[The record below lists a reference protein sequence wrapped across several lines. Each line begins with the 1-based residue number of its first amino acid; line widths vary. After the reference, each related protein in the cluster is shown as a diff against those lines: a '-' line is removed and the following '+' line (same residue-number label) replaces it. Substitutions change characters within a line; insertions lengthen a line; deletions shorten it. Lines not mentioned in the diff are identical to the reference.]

1 VSEGTLEDKGWLPH
15 EARIVLPAPR
25 MSASDRIES
34 YALIGDCRTAALV
47 SLDGSVDW
55 LCWPR
60 FDSGACFAA
69 LLGTPEHGRWRI
81 APAAAQTRVRRRYR
95 QDTMI
100 LETEFDTEDGT
111 VLVIDFM
118 PPADETS
125 DLVRIVRGV
134 RGRVDMCME
143 LALRFDYGSVVPW
156 VIRLEDGRLRAVAGP
171 DMVTL
176 ATDVEFHG
184 KDLTSVGEFAVR
196 EGETHTFVLSW
207 GPSHLPPPS
216 SCDPESAL
224 ERTEEFWRAWAAR
237 CTYKGEWREAVIR
250 SLLTLKALTYA
261 PTGGIVAAPTTSLP
275 EAIGGTRNWDYRYC
289 WLRDATLTLLALM
302 DGGYV
307 DEAAAWRDWLLRAAA
322 GSPEQLQIMYGLS
335 GERML
340 REWELPWLPGYES
353 SRPVRVG
360 NAAYAQQQLDVYGEV
375 MDALYQA
382 RLAGLPASREGWALQ
397 VALTNHVA
405 RLWRE
410 PDSGIWEVRGPPQ
423 HFTHSKVMAWV
434 ALDRAVR
441 SVEEFGLEGPLE
453 EWRSVRRQIHDDV
466 CTHGYDARQGTFV
479 QAYGSELLDASLLM
493 LPLVGFLPA
502 DDPRVLGTVASIE
515 RRLVDGGFVLRYD
528 SAETRDGLPAGE
540 GAFLACSFWLA
551 DNYVL
556 QGRHA
561 DATALFQ
568 RLLALRNGV
577 GLLAEEYDAARA
589 RQCGNYPQAFSHVAL
604 LSTAFNLSH
613 TEGTAAPK
621 PAEQRAAKTMQSA
634 GSGTSNASLDPTS

>member
-1 VSEGTLEDKGWLPH
+1 
-15 EARIVLPAPR
+15 
-25 MSASDRIES
+25 MSTSARIES

-47 SLDGSVDW
+47 SVEGSVDW

-81 APAAAQTRVRRRYR
+81 APVDAVRRVRRGYR
-95 QDTMI
+95 DDTMI
-100 LETEFDTEDGT
+100 LETELETDEGVV
-111 VLVIDFM
+111 VLTDFM

-125 DLVRIVRGV
+125 DLVRIVRCV
-134 RGRVDMCME
+134 RGRVRMCME

-156 VIRLEDGRLRAVAGP
+156 VSRLDDGRLRAVAGP

-176 ATDVEFHG
+176 ATDVELHG
-184 KDLTSVGEFAVR
+184 KDLTSVGEFVVA
-196 EGETHTFVLSW
+196 EGETRTFVLSW
-207 GPSHLPPPS
+207 GPSHLLPPDS
-216 SCDPESAL
+216 TDPWRAL
-224 ERTEEFWRAWAAR
+224 ERTDGFWREWASR
-237 CTYKGEWREAVIR
+237 CTYRGAWRTAVMR

-302 DGGYV
+302 DAGYV

-322 GSPEQLQIMYGLS
+322 GSPEQVQIMYGLS

-360 NAAYAQQQLDVYGEV
+360 NAAHAQQQLDVYGEV

-405 RLWRE
+405 RVWRE

-423 HFTHSKVMAWV
+423 HFTHSRVMAWV
-434 ALDRAVR
+434 ALDRGVR
-441 SVEEFGLEGPLE
+441 SIEEFGLEGPLE
-453 EWRSVRRQIHDDV
+453 EWRTARQEIHADV
-466 CTHGYDARQGTFV
+466 CARGYDERQGAFV
-479 QAYGSELLDASLLM
+479 QAYGSDLLDASLLM

-502 DDPRVLGTVASIE
+502 DDPRVRGTIACIE
-515 RRLVDGGFVLRYD
+515 QRLVEDGLVLRYD
-528 SAETRDGLPAGE
+528 SAETRDGLPPGE

-551 DNYVL
+551 DGYVM

-561 DATALFQ
+561 DATALFE
-568 RLLALRNGV
+568 RLLALCNEV
-577 GLLAEEYDAARA
+577 GLLAEEYDAARG
-589 RQCGNYPQAFSHVAL
+589 RLCGNFPQAFSHVAL
-604 LSTAFNLSH
+604 LSTAFNLARSEARR
-613 TEGTAAPK
+613 TPR
-621 PAEQRAAKTMQSA
+621 PAVQRGAKTGAGA
-634 GSGTSNASLDPTS
+634 GSR